1 MTPLDALAARPW
13 DFDFHQAMRRI
24 DCAFRDLPRA
34 GEAHTPEQEPVR
46 LGQDPSLEFS
56 PAALRQFSPP
66 EAGTRGKL
74 RVGFL
79 GLFGPHSP
87 LPLHFTELAQ
97 SRQRGSGDRTLG
109 AFVDLF
115 HHRALLLLHRSWTM
129 SQPTARQDRPEE
141 DGFGAYLSALSGQ
154 VGPSDGGPCQRL
166 RWSFAAHFMQPTR
179 NADGLEA
186 LLGEY
191 FACAVHVREYLPEWL
206 DIPESQAWRLG
217 RSREQ
222 STLGEST
229 VAGRRV
235 FQPSQ
240 KFRIELGPLSHADFE
255 RLLPGTSGFGELE
268 RLVSAYVGTELAW
281 DVLLRLASAERPR
294 LRLGQSGRLGR
305 DAWLQPAEG
314 QAESSRRP
322 LGSNRAQDLLIDP
335 RAVAANAVAAP
346 TAAEAPQKIGLAA

>member
-1 MTPLDALAARPW
+1 MSPLDALATRPW

-24 DCAFRDLPRA
+24 DCSFRELPRA

-56 PAALRQFSPP
+56 PAALRRFVAP
-66 EAGTRGKL
+66 EAGTKGKL

-97 SRQRGSGDRTLG
+97 NRQRGAGDRTLG

-115 HHRALLLLHRSWTM
+115 HHRALLLLHRTWTM
-129 SQPTARQDRPEE
+129 SQPTARHDRPEE
-141 DGFGAYLSALSGQ
+141 DGFGAYLSALSGE
-154 VGPSDGGPCQRL
+154 VGPRAGGACQRQ
-166 RWSFAAHFMQPTR
+166 RWSFAAHFMQPKR

-186 LLGEY
+186 MLGAY
-191 FACAVHVREYLPEWL
+191 FACAVQVREYMPEWL

-229 VAGRRV
+229 VVGRRV

-255 RLLPGTSGFGELE
+255 RLLPGSAGFAELD
-268 RLVSAYVGTELAW
+268 RLVSAYVGAELAW
-281 DVLLRLASAERPR
+281 DVLLRLASTERPR
-294 LRLGQSGRLGR
+294 LRLGRSGRLGR
-305 DAWLQPAEG
+305 DTWLQPAEG
-314 QAESSRRP
+314 QTESPRRP
-322 LGSNRAQDLLIDP
+322 LGSNRDQDLLIDP
-335 RAVAANAVAAP
+335 RAVAASAVA
-346 TAAEAPQKIGLAA
+346 TATEAKTPQKRGLAA

>member
-1 MTPLDALAARPW
+1 MTPLEALAERPW
-13 DFDFHQAMRRI
+13 EFDFHQAMRRI

-34 GEAHTPEQEPVR
+34 GRAHTPEQEPVR
-46 LGQDPSLEFS
+46 LGQDASLEFS
-56 PAALRQFSPP
+56 PAALRGFSAP
-66 EAGTRGKL
+66 EAGTPGKL

-97 SRQRGSGDRTLG
+97 RRQHGGDRTLG

-115 HHRALLLLHRSWTM
+115 QHRALLLLHRTWTM
-129 SQPTARQDRPEE
+129 SQPTARHDRPEE
-141 DGFGAYLSALSGQ
+141 DGFGSYLSALSGHI
-154 VGPSDGGPCQRL
+154 GPSDSDARQRL

-186 LLGEY
+186 IVGAY
-191 FACAVHVREYLPEWL
+191 FECPVQVREYVPEWL

-229 VAGRRV
+229 VLGRRV
-235 FQPSQ
+235 FEPSQ
-240 KFRIELGPLSHADFE
+240 KFRLELGPLSHADFE
-255 RLLPGTSGFGELE
+255 RLLPGTAGFAELE
-268 RLVSAYVGTELAW
+268 RLVSAYVGHELAW
-281 DVLLRLASAERPR
+281 DVLLRLANAERPQ

-335 RAVAANAVAAP
+335 RAAVANAAA
-346 TAAEAPQKIGLAA
+346 TLTGAKTPQKTRLAA

>member
-1 MTPLDALAARPW
+1 VTPLDSLAERPW

-34 GEAHTPEQEPVR
+34 GEAHTPDQEPVR

-56 PAALRQFSPP
+56 PAALRQFSAP
-66 EAGTRGKL
+66 EATTRGKL

-97 SRQRGSGDRTLG
+97 RRQHGGGDRTLG

-115 HHRALLLLHRSWTM
+115 HHRALLLLHRSWAM
-129 SQPTARQDRPEE
+129 SQPTARHDRSKEN
-141 DGFGAYLSALSGQ
+141 GFGAYLSALSGQ
-154 VGPSDGGPCQRL
+154 VGPSDAGTCQRL

-186 LLGEY
+186 LLGAY
-191 FACAVHVREYLPEWL
+191 FECAVHVRQYVPEWL

-217 RSREQ
+217 RSRERG
-222 STLGEST
+222 TLGEST
-229 VAGRRV
+229 VVGRRV

-240 KFRIELGPLSHADFE
+240 KFRIELGPLSHANFE
-255 RLLPGTSGFGELE
+255 RLLPGTDGFAELQ
-268 RLVSAYVGTELAW
+268 RFVSAYAGNELAW
-281 DVLLRLASAERPR
+281 DVLLRLENAERPQ

-305 DAWLQPAEG
+305 DAWLQPAGG
-314 QAESSRRP
+314 QVESSRRP
-322 LGSNRAQDLLIDP
+322 LGSNRGQDLLIDP
-335 RAVAANAVAAP
+335 RAAANAVAAA
-346 TAAEAPQKIGLAA
+346 TGAKTPQETRLAA